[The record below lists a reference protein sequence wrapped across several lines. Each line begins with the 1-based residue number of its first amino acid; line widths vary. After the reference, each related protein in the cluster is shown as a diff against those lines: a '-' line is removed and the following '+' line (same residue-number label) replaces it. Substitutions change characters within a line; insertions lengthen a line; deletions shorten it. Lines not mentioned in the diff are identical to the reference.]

1 MKRGAKGKLNLRVW
15 MLIAVLTALLLVLL
29 FYIRKLTITEV
40 EAYTAAVSQSTRAV
54 TYQSGTRG
62 RILDRNGIVLA
73 YDEVTYNVRFYRDPN
88 NTTPVDSMRYTQS
101 LIEAIRIIE
110 AGGGSIIDTFY
121 IQMESDG
128 SFYYDFGTTSESAA
142 AVRKKNFVD
151 ACNFSNPN
159 LTAEEAYLIL
169 RQSWRIPDDMPFN
182 EARKVMSIRQEA
194 VLNSYRAFEGVTI
207 AYNVSLAVV
216 TELDMLAS
224 ELVGIQ
230 TERASVR
237 VYPYGNSASHIL
249 GYLSKQVTTDMST
262 INYSFNDYRGL
273 VDVEETDNMLKLG
286 YSYSDL
292 IGVAGVE
299 KSMEA
304 YLTPHLYGRLGTT
317 TILKN
322 RRGAIL
328 EVLES
333 TQAKD
338 GMDVQLTID
347 FELQQVVEQALLHNI
362 EATRRKEEA
371 KISENASDYYKRVD
385 DLESIKTANSGAIVV
400 MEANSGRVL
409 AMASYPDYDPNMF
422 TDGLGEEE
430 YTLLFGEN
438 SNQPTLNRAIAIRT
452 MTGSVFKMATGFAG
466 LMEGKITTD
475 ERISDR
481 SPYYYFVDDPLTKVE
496 QNAPSCWV
504 KNTASHANLNISRAL
519 TVSCNY
525 FFYTVSDRVGIE
537 RLVYWAGR
545 LGLKDTTGIELP
557 GELSVQIGGQKARYD
572 YEKPLSEQTS
582 ALPRLIYNRIYGLLR
597 TIVDQNKIHAT
608 SQQLSR
614 CANRLLQL
622 QDGEQRERGT
632 EIRQILYEE
641 LNIPVGVSFVHTNWV
656 VSISTWL
663 EELRWKPTY
672 TIQTGIGQGVMLVT
686 PISLTRYGATLAN
699 RGTVYQTT
707 ILDKVYDTDGNVFLE
722 NKPVVEDS
730 IFAPPEFWDAIISGM
745 EGVVSPEDG
754 GTAASAFSQTFRSKG
769 YLEQIIGKTG
779 TAQTSTTSSSNIDI
793 ENTAWFI
800 AVTPR
805 ENPEIVIV
813 VFLPNGLSGSSN
825 AVAVEDIVTFWLEN
839 RAKPAPEANADGD
852 ANDATASDFS
862 EAEPANKPDDAEP
875 SMQPQDGFPTS
886 GHGVPVSQGDAA

>member
-1 MKRGAKGKLNLRVW
+1 MKTGAKGKLNLRVW
-15 MLIAVLTALLLVLL
+15 FLIVIFLAMLLVLL
-29 FYIRKLTITEV
+29 WFLRKLTITEV

-62 RILDRNGIVLA
+62 KILDRNGVVLA

-88 NTTPVDSMRYTQS
+88 NTTPVDSMRYTHS
-101 LIEAIRIIE
+101 LMEAIRIIE
-110 AGGGSIIDTFY
+110 AGGGKIIDTFY
-121 IQMESDG
+121 IRMQPDG
-128 SFYYDFGTTSESAA
+128 TFYYDFGTTSEAAA

-151 ACNFSNPN
+151 ACNFSNPD
-159 LTAEEAYLIL
+159 LSAEDAYLIL
-169 RQSWRIPDDMPFN
+169 RESWRIPDDMPFD
-182 EARKVMSIRQEA
+182 EARKIMSIRQEA

-207 AYNVSLAVV
+207 AYGVSLAVV
-216 TELDMLAS
+216 TELDMQAS
-224 ELVGIQ
+224 ELIGIQ
-230 TERASVR
+230 TEQASVR
-237 VYPYGNSASHIL
+237 VYPYGHSASHIL

-262 INYSFNDYRGL
+262 INYTYDEYRGL
-273 VDVEETDNMLKLG
+273 VDVAETQNMLQLG

-292 IGVAGVE
+292 IGVSGVE

-328 EVLES
+328 EVLSS
-333 TQAKD
+333 TQAQN

-347 FELQQVVEQALLHNI
+347 MELQQVVERALIDNI
-362 EATRRKEEA
+362 LATQQKEEA
-371 KISENASDYYKRVD
+371 KIQSNAADYYRRVD
-385 DLESIKTANSGAIVV
+385 DLDKIQRADSGAIIVMDANSGA
-400 MEANSGRVL
+400 VL
-409 AMASYPDYDPNMF
+409 AMASYPDYDPNLF
-422 TDGLGEEE
+422 TDGVDSEE
-430 YTLLFGEN
+430 YQLLFGEN
-438 SNQPTLNRAIAIRT
+438 SNLPTLNRAIAIRT

-481 SPYYYFVDDPLTKVE
+481 SPYYYFVDDPTTKVE

-504 KNTASHANLNISRAL
+504 KNTATHANLNLSRAL

-525 FFYTVSDRVGIE
+525 YFYTVADRVGIE
-537 RLVYWAGR
+537 RLNYWAGR
-545 LGLKDTTGIELP
+545 LGLRDTTGIELP

-572 YEKPLSEQTS
+572 CDKPLSQQTS
-582 ALPRLIYNRIYGLLR
+582 ALPRLIYNQIYSLLR
-597 TIVDQNKIHAT
+597 NIAEQNELNVTTA
-608 SQQLSR
+608 QLQT
-614 CANRLLQL
+614 CAAKLLRL
-622 QDGEQRERGT
+622 QDGEQRESGS
-632 EIRQILYEE
+632 EIRQILKEE
-641 LNIPVGVSFVHTNWV
+641 LNIPVGVSYLHTGWI

-686 PISLTRYGATLAN
+686 PISLARYGATLAN
-699 RGTVYQTT
+699 RGTVYRATL
-707 ILDKVYDTDGNVFLE
+707 LDRVLNADGSVYFQNEPETV
-722 NKPVVEDS
+722 DS
-730 IFAPPEFWDAIISGM
+730 IFAPEEFWDAIIAGM

-754 GTAASAFSQTFRSKG
+754 GTAASAFSDAFRDKG
-769 YLEQIIGKTG
+769 YLDRIIGKTG

-813 VFLPNGLSGSSN
+813 VYIPNGLSGSSN
-825 AVAVEDIVTFWLEN
+825 APAVEEIVSFWLEN
-839 RAKPAPEANADGD
+839 RAAPIPEETPVPADVPALEEPVPSETPAPEN
-852 ANDATASDFS
+852 T
-862 EAEPANKPDDAEP
+862 
-875 SMQPQDGFPTS
+875 
-886 GHGVPVSQGDAA
+886 PV